1 MITREDVKKL
11 SKNATEYALMMNEND
26 IEEVIIAFVE
36 IKNMRTRARGPT

>member
-11 SKNATEYALMMNEND
+11 TRNATQYTLMMNENE
-26 IEEVIIAFVE
+26 IEQVIVAFVE